1 MASRTDERTVD
12 EIIALYVNSGISQ
25 KEIEAKTGV
34 KSNTISAILIR
45 HGYGKEDRGKGGYIS
60 KIEKPVEKTETP
72 RSLYTEEQRKD
83 EIIKAFIN
91 NGVTMTTIIKRFNLT
106 NSEFLKIINEAGYGA
121 MDCGVGGYGVEK
133 VTSYNSN
140 GITFDRDFKF
150 GDIYYVKIGNG
161 RRAPNVLIGS
171 DYALKNY
178 DNLTTLSIK
187 LIDENSTNL
196 KLDNYPHI
204 NGCVVCGNI
213 NVVRKD
219 AIEDFACSLREED
232 ISQLKM
238 KLSNGLGIR
247 QAGFEQA
254 GFEII
259 NPEKIVPKTGDV
271 VSYQHLYVESGKIC
285 YKQRLGVV
293 VSPYEFGETT
303 MEICVAKLTTQNIT
317 KSYKGTQF
325 KLTTQ
330 IYNNNNKVDIQDIQL
345 VKLEYIKLTEYSV
358 NETDIENI
366 KKAIAEFYEIPTE
379 APQNID
385 VLTTERDIYK
395 DILYKMLGD

>member
-1 MASRTDERTVD
+1 MASRIDEKTVD
-12 EIIALYVNSGISQ
+12 EIIALYVNDGISQ
-25 KEIEAKTGV
+25 KEIEAKTGI

-45 HGYGKEDRGKGGYIS
+45 HGYGKEYKGTGGYIS
-60 KIEKPVEKTETP
+60 KFEKKETP

-150 GDIYYVKIGNG
+150 GDIYYVNIGNG

-178 DNLTTLSIK
+178 ENVTTLSIK
-187 LIDENSTNL
+187 ILDENSTNV
-196 KLDNYPHI
+196 KLNNYPHI

-213 NVVRKD
+213 NVVRRD
-219 AIEDFACSLREED
+219 AIEDFACSLRTED
-232 ISQLKM
+232 ISKLKM

-247 QAGFEQA
+247 QADFEQA
-254 GFEII
+254 DFEIY

-271 VSYQHLYVESGKIC
+271 ISYPHLYIEGNTMC
-285 YKQRLGVV
+285 YKYRNGVV
-293 VSPYEFGETT
+293 VSPYEYNKMTER
-303 MEICVAKLTTQNIT
+303 ICVAMLTTQNIS
-317 KSYKGTQF
+317 KSYQNTQF
-325 KLTTQ
+325 LLTTQ
-330 IYNNNNKVDIQDIQL
+330 IYDKNLKVVIQDIQQIDL
-345 VKLEYIKLTEYSV
+345 THIKLTEISV

-366 KKAIAEFYEIPTE
+366 KKALAEFYEIPTE
-379 APQNID
+379 TPQNID
-385 VLTTERDIYK
+385 VLTTERNIYK